1 MSIFKE
7 SVILVT
13 GASGN
18 LGTAVA
24 KRFAD
29 EGAHLILVD
38 RSANKLQEIF
48 ADLDQA
54 RHMFIAGIDVT
65 SEDSIDSMLSQ
76 ALTRFG
82 RIDVLVNTVG
92 GFHAGTAVHETDTKT
107 WNFMQTLNASSA
119 FLLSRAIVPTML
131 EQGSGKIIH
140 IAAAPGLKAG
150 KGNAAYSASK
160 SAVIRLTEGLAADY
174 KTKGINANCILPSI
188 IDTPQ
193 NREAMPDADFSKWVT
208 PESIAQVIAFLA
220 SEAARDI
227 HGVALPVS
235 GKS

>member
-1 MSIFKE
+1 MSNFEGK
-7 SVILVT
+7 VVLVT

-18 LGTAVA
+18 LGSAVA
-24 KRFAD
+24 ASFLAK
-29 EGAHLILVD
+29 GANLVLVD
-38 RSANKLQEIF
+38 RSPDKLKKAF
-48 ADLDQA
+48 TDLDEEQ
-54 RHMFIAGIDVT
+54 HLFVTGIDVT
-65 SEDSIDSMLSQ
+65 DEASIDSMVKQ
-76 ALTRFG
+76 ALNRFG
-82 RIDVLVNTVG
+82 RVDVLVNTVG
-92 GFHAGTAVHETDTKT
+92 GFRAGKAVHETDADT
-107 WNFMQTLNASSA
+107 WTFMQTLNASSA
-119 FLLSRAIVPTML
+119 FLLSRALVPSML
-131 EQGSGKIIH
+131 EHGSGKIIH

-174 KTKGINANCILPSI
+174 KTKGINANCVLPSI

-208 PESIAQVIAFLA
+208 PESIADVIVFLA
-220 SEAARDI
+220 SDAARDI